1 MVFWILVSISW
12 TRVATMFVVLFFCNF
27 FFLRF
32 TFFLHSKSSFR
43 FKKRQITIMF
53 LVNFLNGKIDHRF
66 FSYKRKKKKREI
78 FWSEKQ
84 KEKKIEGGGHWF
96 FCRFFRPGNVFF
108 NIFQLLKKMSQLL
121 CCFKRS
127 GNFLKK
133 KKLKGG
139 RGMVRV
145 GIFIKHSSSQLFNDF

>member
-1 MVFWILVSISW
+1 
-12 TRVATMFVVLFFCNF
+12 
-27 FFLRF
+27 
-32 TFFLHSKSSFR
+32 
-43 FKKRQITIMF
+43 MF

-66 FSYKRKKKKREI
+66 FFLQKEKEKKKERFFDPKNKKKK
-78 FWSEKQ
+78 
-84 KEKKIEGGGHWF
+84 KIKGGGHWF
-96 FCRFFRPGNVFF
+96 FCRFFLGQEIFF
-108 NIFQLLKKMSQLL
+108 LYFPTFEKMSQLL

-133 KKLKGG
+133 KKMKGG